1 MVCRQQG
8 SFVKSNR
15 SNGLTANALI
25 TLLNTAIMPYVKI
38 EVTREGVTREQ
49 KQTLIAGVT
58 QLITNVLDKDPHLTH
73 VVIQEVEL
81 DDWGYAG
88 EQVSVLR
95 EKGIT
100 AKRNQ

>member
-1 MVCRQQG
+1 
-8 SFVKSNR
+8 
-15 SNGLTANALI
+15 
-25 TLLNTAIMPYVKI
+25 MPYIKI

-49 KQTLIAGVT
+49 KQKLIAGVT
-58 QLITNVLDKDPHLTH
+58 NVITEVLNKDPKLTH
-73 VVIQEVEL
+73 VVIQEIEL

-100 AKRNQ
+100 ANKPA

>member
-1 MVCRQQG
+1 
-8 SFVKSNR
+8 
-15 SNGLTANALI
+15 
-25 TLLNTAIMPYVKI
+25 MPYIKI

-49 KQTLIAGVT
+49 KQTLIKG
-58 QLITNVLDKDPHLTH
+58 ITELVSKTLNKDPQLTH
-73 VVIQEVEL
+73 VVIQEIEL

-100 AKRNQ
+100 ADRK

>member
-1 MVCRQQG
+1 
-8 SFVKSNR
+8 
-15 SNGLTANALI
+15 
-25 TLLNTAIMPYVKI
+25 MPYIKI

-49 KQTLIAGVT
+49 KQKLIKGVT
-58 QLITNVLDKDPHLTH
+58 DLVTDVLKKDPHLTH
-73 VVIQEVEL
+73 VVIREVEL

-100 AKRNQ
+100 ADKK